1 MGLTLTKMVHSSEFL
16 EELARIG
23 IDHSFLQTAFTLWEK
38 WEDNVITIDEKIEL
52 LSINGKIIEQMR
64 KIVLY

>member
-16 EELARIG
+16 NELACIG